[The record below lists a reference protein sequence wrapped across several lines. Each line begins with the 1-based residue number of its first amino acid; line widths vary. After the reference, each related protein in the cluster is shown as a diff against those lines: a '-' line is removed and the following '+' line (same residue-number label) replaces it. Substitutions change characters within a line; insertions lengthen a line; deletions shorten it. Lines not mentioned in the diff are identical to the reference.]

1 MTKSEI
7 IKEVAEGTGLTK
19 LEIEAVLEGIILSI
33 SESLKRGERVDL
45 RGFGSFLVKH
55 RAARDARNPATR
67 EIVKLQ
73 ERFVPVFI
81 TANDFL
87 PDLLTAPRGIV
98 NTPLRIPVVTTIL
111 AVISGLKKEILFLSI
126 FSITS

>member
-1 MTKSEI
+1 MTKSDI

-19 LEIEAVLEGIILSI
+19 VEIEAVLEGIILSV

-45 RGFGSFLVKH
+45 RGFGSFLVKR

-73 ERFVPVFI
+73 ERFVPVFKVSK
-81 TANDFL
+81 
-87 PDLLTAPRGIV
+87 LLKEEVNKSLLRG
-98 NTPLRIPVVTTIL
+98 
-111 AVISGLKKEILFLSI
+111 F
-126 FSITS
+126 